1 MRGAFKQLAGFFLTA
16 ALATLAPAAAA
27 DAETH
32 PMPATEVA
40 QPEPSPNASVLAL
53 PTTHDHIGRVLVP
66 VLINGQGPFRFIVD
80 TGANHSTISPRLV
93 RLLGLTP
100 VATASVVVDGITGSA
115 QTSFV
120 EVKQMQTGALDFGTT
135 LLPVV
140 GATVMADADGILG
153 AAGLSDQSLLIDFLR
168 NRVEVAH
175 RVDYL
180 SRSQSIRVHATR
192 QGQGL
197 IALDVS
203 IGRIPVRAILD
214 TGSERSLGNLALRR
228 ALGDLRRPG
237 GVVRLTSIYGATE
250 RVETGEIRVAPSIV
264 VDAPTPVR
272 INDVSIIYGD
282 FHIFTVWGLEDRPAM
297 VLGMDVLGTMAS
309 LSIDFKNQD
318 VFLTSSTSVTRP
330 LERGAA
336 GGGADTSQKH

>member
-1 MRGAFKQLAGFFLTA
+1 MRGAFRQLGGFFLAA
-16 ALATLAPAAAA
+16 ALTTLAPAAPA
-27 DAETH
+27 DV
-32 PMPATEVA
+32 VA
-40 QPEPSPNASVLAL
+40 QPAPDPNASVLAL

-80 TGANHSTISPRLV
+80 TGANHSTITPRLV

-100 VATASVVVDGITGSA
+100 VATASVMVDGITGSA
-115 QTSFV
+115 RTTFV
-120 EVKQMQTGALDFGTT
+120 EVQQMQTGALQFGTT

-140 GATVMADADGILG
+140 GASVMADADGILG

-180 SRSQSIRVHATR
+180 ARSQATRVHAMR

-203 IGRIPVRAILD
+203 VGRIPVRAILD

-228 ALGDLRRPG
+228 ALGDLRKPG

-250 RVETGEIRVAPSIV
+250 TVETGEIRVAPSIV
-264 VDAPTPVR
+264 VNSANPVR

-282 FHIFTVWGLEDRPAM
+282 FHIFTVWGLEDQPAM
-297 VLGMDVLGTMAS
+297 VLGMDVLGTVAS

-318 VFLTSSTSVTRP
+318 VYLTSSTSVTRP
-330 LERGAA
+330 MERGAA
-336 GGGADTSQKH
+336 GGTSDTSQRH